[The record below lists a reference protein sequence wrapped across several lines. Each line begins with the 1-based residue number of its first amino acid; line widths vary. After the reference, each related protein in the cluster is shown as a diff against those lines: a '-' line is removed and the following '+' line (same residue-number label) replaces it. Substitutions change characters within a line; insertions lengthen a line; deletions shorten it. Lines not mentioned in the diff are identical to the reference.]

1 MTAMSDD
8 AGSGPRPRT
17 PNPATPI
24 SPAQWGFLREEVHRW
39 ERDGLIDGPTATAI
53 RGRYVEQHRFGFAQL
68 ALGLG
73 GSLVV
78 VGLIWLVAS
87 NLDLVSPL
95 VRFAIVVL
103 IWLALMFGS
112 ERLDGAVA
120 GAGRLLAAGAFG
132 AVVFQAAQSLQ
143 VPAYEPKLVLAW
155 AVGALVYAYAVRS
168 HAALVV
174 GLGALTV
181 WFVWQSAETANGIIG
196 FIAALL
202 FAAVLALAGALLHP
216 SSWASFAG
224 VWRFVAAAL
233 LFAGLFA
240 SSLPNYNDRGEW
252 PVVLTIGIVVALIA
266 AAAAA
271 VRADRLDRLEIA
283 GASVLA
289 VAGLGLALWWP
300 GDSMDTA
307 NGVQALSAAMW
318 VRTGLSLV
326 VYLAA
331 AVAVALIGE
340 RRDAPSLTALA
351 VAAVVIFTTVQA
363 WAVFA
368 PIISGATLFLV
379 VGLIMLAS
387 GVLAERTRRQL
398 AKGDHGPI
406 GATA

>member
-8 AGSGPRPRT
+8 PGSGPRPRT
-17 PNPATPI
+17 PNLATPI

-39 ERDGLIDGPTATAI
+39 ERDGLIDGPTATAS

-120 GAGRLLAAGAFG
+120 GAGRLLTAGAFG

-240 SSLPNYNDRGEW
+240 SSLPNYDDRGEW
-252 PVVLTIGIVVALIA
+252 PVVLTIGIVVALV

-271 VRADRLDRLEIA
+271 VVRADR
-283 GASVLA
+283 
-289 VAGLGLALWWP
+289 LGLALWWP

-331 AVAVALIGE
+331 VVGVALIGE

-351 VAAVVIFTTVQA
+351 MAAVVIFTTVQA

-398 AKGDHGPI
+398 AKDDHGPI